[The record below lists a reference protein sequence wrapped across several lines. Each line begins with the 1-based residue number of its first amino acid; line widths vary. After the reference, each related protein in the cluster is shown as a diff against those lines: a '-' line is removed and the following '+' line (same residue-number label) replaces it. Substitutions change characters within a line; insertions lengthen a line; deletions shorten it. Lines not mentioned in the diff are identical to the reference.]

1 MDKNSMEF
9 WGNYLLSAARGQQN
23 LEDMAK
29 WLQQGF
35 RGFEGVTEMFRKAY
49 GLNRE
54 KEGSPDYL
62 AAWMKAQED
71 FRKSF
76 SEFFSLVGFV
86 PRSEHLELMQ
96 KYEELKTKAA
106 SQEETINHLQM
117 LLAEAT
123 KKEYR
128 EASKQF
134 DGLMQ
139 KQSEQFQNLM
149 EQFGRFFKT
158 NDAPPANEG

>member
-29 WLQQGF
+29 WFQQGF
-35 RGFEGVTEMFRKAY
+35 HGFENLTEMFGKAY
-49 GLNRE
+49 GLNQE

-62 AAWMKAQED
+62 GAWMKAQED

-86 PRSEHLELMQ
+86 SPNEHLELVK
-96 KYEELKTKAA
+96 KYEELKEKAA
-106 SQEETINHLQM
+106 SQEETIKHLRM
-117 LLAEAT
+117 LLTEAT
-123 KKEYR
+123 NKEYR

-134 DGLMQ
+134 DDLVQ
-139 KQSEQFQNLM
+139 KQSEQFQEVM
-149 EQFGRFFKT
+149 EQFGQIFKT
-158 NDAPPANEG
+158 NDEPPANEG